1 MNFYSQVLTLIEM
14 NSFSSVWYWMILS
27 VSWSLNS
34 HYILGV
40 PFDMVQRA
48 GRRKDADLIPD
59 LEAFTDLSVKRILI
73 ISERSGVLFLG
84 AFFFCFSALAILGFA
99 YRVELAQAVFF
110 LLFPLALVWLRSIYV
125 ARRFSDTCP
134 RGQDLIS
141 ALKRHRMFVQGSGL
155 VAITITVIWGM
166 VHNILNVVIW

>member
-59 LEAFTDLSVKRILI
+59 LEVFTDLSIKRILI

-84 AFFFCFSALAILGFA
+84 TFFFCFSALAILGFF
-99 YRVELAQAVFF
+99 YFVELAQAVFL
-110 LLFPLALVWLRSIYV
+110 LLFPLALVWFRSIYV
-125 ARRFSDTCP
+125 ARRLSITQP
-134 RGQDLIS
+134 RGHDLIG
-141 ALKRHRMFVQGSGL
+141 ALKRHRMFVQGAGL
-155 VAITITVIWGM
+155 VSVTLTVIWGM